1 MNVGTKLIVL
11 ALTAGLTACYVGDPI
26 PVECVCQ
33 CEQSAAPAA
42 KAVVPTIPKLPRT
55 AAASGVRDA
64 ARAKRLAA
72 KKGKGANA
80 LDPVAR
86 RTAAAARRAEGRI
99 ARQPGSGDVIE
110 TDERT
115 RKTMVKNYA
124 SFLKNASRRNLEPL
138 KPFLTKRL
146 HGSLKK
152 NLPKYEDRFFDG
164 LRDSIAALGKGSMTV
179 KETRD
184 MGRGNV
190 EALVRFEN
198 GHERR
203 VIFFKEDGDWK
214 LNRL

>member
-11 ALTAGLTACYVGDPI
+11 ALSAGLMACYVGDPI

-33 CEQSAAPAA
+33 CEQPPAPAA
-42 KAVVPTIPKLPRT
+42 KAVVPKIPKIPRK
-55 AAASGVRDA
+55 AAKSGARDA
-64 ARAKRLAA
+64 ARAKRLKA
-72 KKGKGANA
+72 KKGSGPDA
-80 LDPVAR
+80 LNPVAR
-86 RTAAAARRAEGRI
+86 RVAAAARRAEGRI
-99 ARQPGSGDVIE
+99 ARQPGSGEVMK

-115 RKTMVKNYA
+115 RKAMIQNYS
-124 SFLKNASRRNLEPL
+124 SFLKGASRRSLEPL
-138 KPFLTKRL
+138 KPYLTKRL
-146 HGSLKK
+146 HDSLQK
-152 NLPKYEDRFFDG
+152 NLPKYEARFFDG
-164 LRDSIAALGKGSMTV
+164 LRDSIAALGKGGLTV

-190 EALVRFEN
+190 EALVRFGN